1 MKKTFK
7 MKKKNIIAN
16 EKVKTFSIINQIT
29 YS

>member
-1 MKKTFK
+1 MKKNIQNE
-7 MKKKNIIAN
+7 KKNIIAN